1 MPVKTSKPPV
11 RGRRTKAEVQQEFAD
26 IQEQAESARE
36 SADAKVEES
45 ARLREAEIRQ
55 SVDGVTVEGVV
66 QKISGLGLEVSKAL
80 SEISERLTREVQL
93 LASTRE
99 AVALEQ
105 KELERLHKIDVAA
118 TALDQMVQDYAR
130 QKQQLETETAAQRT
144 AWEEESAGAERERK
158 EQEERKEEEED
169 G

>member
-11 RGRRTKAEVQQEFAD
+11 RGRRTKAEVQQEFGD
-26 IQEQAESARE
+26 IQEQAEAARE
-36 SADAKVEES
+36 SADAKAEES
-45 ARLREAEIRQ
+45 ARLRDAEIRQ
-55 SVDGVTVEGVV
+55 CVDGVTVEGVV

-80 SEISERLTREVQL
+80 AEISERLTREVQL

-130 QKQQLETETAAQRT
+130 QKQQLETEIAA
-144 AWEEESAGAERERK
+144 
-158 EQEERKEEEED
+158 
-169 G
+169 

>member
-26 IQEQAESARE
+26 IQEQAEAARE
-36 SADAKVEES
+36 SADAKAEGA
-45 ARLREAEIRQ
+45 ARLRDAEIRQ

-80 SEISERLTREVQL
+80 SDISERLTREVQL

-99 AVALEQ
+99 A
-105 KELERLHKIDVAA
+105 R
-118 TALDQMVQDYAR
+118 
-130 QKQQLETETAAQRT
+130 
-144 AWEEESAGAERERK
+144 S
-158 EQEERKEEEED
+158 EERRVGDE
-169 G
+169 